1 MTKEVKMVLGVVAVV
16 IVFAGIGFFL
26 LKQQN
31 DSLPKISTD
40 QSEALSRSTP
50 NIRGKADSTIKVIEF
65 GDIQCPACAA
75 VNPLMDELYKQYGD
89 RVSFTFR
96 HFPLPMHKN
105 AYAGSDAAEAAGEQ
119 GKFWEMVTKLYEVQ
133 PIWAETSDP
142 SPTYEKL
149 AQELGL
155 NMDQFSKAYN
165 SKAYRRRIDQDKA
178 DGQYLGVNGTPTFY
192 VNGEQI
198 MSGGPAQVKS
208 KIEEL
213 LKTDNGQTPPAT
225 PSN

>member
-1 MTKEVKMVLGVVAVV
+1 
-16 IVFAGIGFFL
+16 
-26 LKQQN
+26 
-31 DSLPKISTD
+31 
-40 QSEALSRSTP
+40 
-50 NIRGKADSTIKVIEF
+50 
-65 GDIQCPACAA
+65 
-75 VNPLMDELYKQYGD
+75 
-89 RVSFTFR
+89 
-96 HFPLPMHKN
+96 
-105 AYAGSDAAEAAGEQ
+105 
-119 GKFWEMVTKLYEVQ
+119 
-133 PIWAETSDP
+133 
-142 SPTYEKL
+142 
-149 AQELGL
+149 
-155 NMDQFSKAYN
+155 MDQFSKAYN